1 MYNTSHSV
9 SALNRN
15 IKKPYVLAVAF
26 IFQRSESRLHKGI
39 NMTNL
44 VTLQYNEI
52 PVIFQSDDAYI
63 NATQIAKA
71 FGKLPNEWLRLVS
84 TKEYILELQNAL
96 RANPVNQI
104 SELYF
109 TKTGNSLDGGGTWLH
124 PKLAVTFAR
133 WLDVKFSIWCDMQIE
148 SLLKGES
155 VIIKK
160 SDLSVIVNETEAAI
174 KLANLFGL
182 SGNQA
187 LLSADK
193 AITRRLGESPMAIM
207 DIKMLTCDVPK
218 QTFTVTQLGEPLG
231 IKARA
236 FNLLLQTHGFQESV
250 LGKWEATEKGT
261 PYSEMVDVDKANGGT
276 PVKQLR
282 WYQDVVDAIPNLK

>member
-1 MYNTSHSV
+1 MS
-9 SALNRN
+9 
-15 IKKPYVLAVAF
+15 K
-26 IFQRSESRLHKGI
+26 
-39 NMTNL
+39 L

-71 FGKLPNEWLRLVS
+71 FGKVPKDFLRTES
-84 TKEYILELQNAL
+84 TKDYISAL
-96 RANPVNQI
+96 LNRLNSDGHI
-104 SELYF
+104 SLLTEEDLVIAR
-109 TKTGNSLDGGGTWLH
+109 KGGIADEQGTWLH
-124 PKLAVTFAR
+124 PKLAIVFAR
-133 WLDVKFSIWCDMQIE
+133 WLNSDFAVWCDMQIE

-155 VIIKK
+155 VIVKK

-182 SGNQA
+182 TGNQA

-193 AITRRLGESPMAIM
+193 AITRRLGESPLAIL
-207 DIKMLTCDVPK
+207 DIKMLPCEKPK

-231 IKARA
+231 IKPRA
-236 FNLLLQTHGFQESV
+236 FNLLLQTHGFQEKV
-250 LGKWEATEKGT
+250 LDKWEATEKGKS
-261 PYSEMVDVDKANGGT
+261 YSEMVDVDKANGGT

>member
-1 MYNTSHSV
+1 
-9 SALNRN
+9 
-15 IKKPYVLAVAF
+15 
-26 IFQRSESRLHKGI
+26 
-39 NMTNL
+39 MTKL

-71 FGKLPNEWLRLVS
+71 FGKVPKDFLKTDS
-84 TKEYILELQNAL
+84 SKEYITAL
-96 RANPVNQI
+96 
-104 SELYF
+104 
-109 TKTGNSLDGGGTWLH
+109 TKHLNSDGRIIPSTESDLVLVRKGGVIDEQGTWLH
-124 PKLAVTFAR
+124 PKLAIVFAR
-133 WLDVKFSIWCDMQIE
+133 WLNPDFAVWCDMQID

-155 VIIKK
+155 IIIKK

-250 LGKWEATEKGT
+250 LGKWEATEKGK
-261 PYSEMVDVDKANGGT
+261 PYSEMVDVDKANGRT

>member
-1 MYNTSHSV
+1 MHSV
-9 SALNRN
+9 SARKQLSN
-15 IKKPYVLAVAF
+15 ILICNGCWVF
-26 IFQRSESRLHKGI
+26 IVPSESSHHKGLK
-39 NMTNL
+39 MTKL

-63 NATQIAKA
+63 NATQIAKV
-71 FGKLPNEWLRLVS
+71 FGKKPETYLKTDR
-84 TKEYILELQNAL
+84 TQEYIAELSYSLFSAVDEKQLVIVKNGSS
-96 RANPVNQI
+96 AN
-104 SELYF
+104 
-109 TKTGNSLDGGGTWLH
+109 GGGTWLH
-124 PKLAVTFAR
+124 PKLAVDFAR
-133 WLDVKFSIWCDMQIE
+133 WLDTKFAVWCDKQIE

-155 VIIKK
+155 VIVKK

-207 DIKMLTCDVPK
+207 DIQMLICEVPK
-218 QTFTVTQLGEPLG
+218 DTFTVTKLGESFG

-236 FNLLLQTHGFQESV
+236 FNLLLQTHGFQESI
-250 LGKWEATEKGT
+250 LGKWEATEKGK